1 MQTIE
6 FETKI
11 HKGTIQLP
19 SEYAQWS
26 EYPVRVVLQVRHPD
40 FSPKPCRTPH
50 PAIAGKGKT
59 IGDIVSPIVDEA
71 DWECLRGSP

>member
-1 MQTIE
+1 MQSIE

-19 SEYAQWS
+19 GEYAQLS
-26 EYPVRVVLQVRHPD
+26 EQSVRVILEFRHPD
-40 FSPKPCRTPH
+40 FSPKPYRTPH

-71 DWECLRGSP
+71 DWECLK